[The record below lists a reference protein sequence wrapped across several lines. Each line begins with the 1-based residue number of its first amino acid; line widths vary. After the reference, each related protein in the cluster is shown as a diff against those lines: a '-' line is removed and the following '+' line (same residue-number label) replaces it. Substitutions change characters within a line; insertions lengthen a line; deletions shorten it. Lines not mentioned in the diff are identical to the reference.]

1 MNDLPRQK
9 LREIVARH
17 GRTVIED
24 ARRCEGLLRDYC
36 SKYRREISVLVMAL
50 EERVAEDMLAAT
62 ASTTPREVLLAR
74 LSERLCD
81 HLALA
86 EPAARWAVDSW
97 ALALGLISIGE
108 LQSIEQR
115 RQAQSEST
123 QLPATTQPPATTQ
136 NTKQQAH
143 VTSRAT
149 GAAAASVTNVIVS
162 AKDDGDY
169 ASISEALKNAAPGAR
184 LIVRPGTY
192 SEGIIIDKRIEII
205 GEGLPEDIIIRS
217 VDSSCIQ
224 MRADRAAV
232 KGLTLKGRTRSGGAG
247 FFAVDIAQGELH
259 LDNCDISSD
268 TLSCVAV
275 HGSTAAPVITRCR
288 IHDGADSGIYFFDGA
303 AGTIEDCEV
312 YGNANVGVAITDNA
326 NPNVK
331 RCKIRQGRNAG
342 VVVWKDGAG
351 LIEACEIYGNRLAG
365 IGISEGGNPLVR
377 ACRLYEGDNSG
388 IFVHAAGAGTIER
401 CDISGHREAEVAIT
415 TRGNLI
421 LRECRIHSGQ
431 NSGVFIR
438 EEGQA
443 LLQSCGIYSNADS
456 GVVVDSTALAAIRA
470 CHIKGNGQVAIKILE
485 GGTLSVEDSDLTGN
499 SLGSWDAE
507 DGAFIEEARN
517 LEE

>member
-17 GRTVIED
+17 GRSIIED
-24 ARRCEGLLRDYC
+24 TRRCEGLLRDYC
-36 SKYRREISVLVMAL
+36 GKYRREVSVLVMAL
-50 EERVAEDMLAAT
+50 EERVAEDMLAAP

-86 EPAARWAVDSW
+86 EPAARWAVESW
-97 ALALGLISIGE
+97 ALALELISNDE
-108 LQSIEQR
+108 LAAIEQR
-115 RQAQSEST
+115 RLSQPETTA
-123 QLPATTQPPATTQ
+123 LPATTQNIETQ
-136 NTKQQAH
+136 KTKPQP
-143 VTSRAT
+143 R
-149 GAAAASVTNVIVS
+149 AASTASGTSIIVS
-162 AKDDGDY
+162 AKGDGDY
-169 ASISEALKNAAPGAR
+169 TSITEALKNALPGAR
-184 LIVRPGTY
+184 LVVRPGTY
-192 SEGIIIDKRIEII
+192 NESIVIDKRVEIV
-205 GEGLPEDIIIRS
+205 GDGPPGNVVVRS

-232 KGLTLKGRTRSGGAG
+232 TNLTLKGRTASSGGAG
-247 FFAVDIAQGELH
+247 FFAVDIPQGALL
-259 LDNCDISSD
+259 LDDCDISSD
-268 TLSCVAV
+268 TLSCLAV
-275 HGSTAAPVITRCR
+275 HGATAAPVVSRCR
-288 IHDGADSGIYFFDGA
+288 IHDGADSGVYFFDGA

-312 YGNANVGVAITDNA
+312 YGNANVGVAITGNA
-326 NPNVK
+326 NPII
-331 RCKIRQGRNAG
+331 RRSKIYQGQNAG
-342 VVVWKDGAG
+342 IVVWKDGRG

-377 ACRLYEGDNSG
+377 ACRLYEGENSG
-388 IFVHAAGAGTIER
+388 VFVHKSGAGTIER
-401 CDISGHREAEVAIT
+401 TDISGHREAEVAIT

-421 LRECRIHSGQ
+421 LRECRIHNGQ

-443 LLQSCGIYSNADS
+443 LLQSCGIYSNAEN
-456 GVVVDSTALAAIRA
+456 GVVIDSTALAAIRV
-470 CHIKGNGQVAIKILE
+470 CHIKGNGRVAIKVFE
-485 GGTLSVEDSDLTGN
+485 GGTVSVEDSDLTGN